1 MPPSPGRRSDV
12 AAVELN
18 PRMRGLIHGVR
29 RQADD
34 EFGLI
39 ALFAEELEQDE
50 RADKTARLMIA
61 NPERAPNGVAQQFG
75 GMARDVGAS
84 LRQVVCKMR
93 KRRFFHAAPDRQI

>member
-1 MPPSPGRRSDV
+1 MPPPPRRRSDV

-18 PRMRGLIHGVR
+18 PRVRAVIHRVR

-39 ALFAEELEQDE
+39 ALFAEELEKDE

-75 GMARDVGAS
+75 RMVRDVGAS
-84 LRQVVCKMR
+84 LRQVVCKTW
-93 KRRFFHAAPDRQI
+93 KRRFFQAAADRQI